1 MYKSEIEREEPKMAV
16 SKGRSGWILIILLLA
31 GLVIGGLL
39 GQIASRVDFLWWLG
53 YSQTF
58 GITTPLQLNLSVIEL
73 TFAVAFDISIA
84 SIMGM
89 LIGICIYKII
99 C

>member
-1 MYKSEIEREEPKMAV
+1 MAIA
-16 SKGRSGWILIILLLA
+16 KGKAGWILIVLLLA

-39 GQIASRVDFLWWLG
+39 GQLAAKVDFLWWLG

-58 GITTPLQLNLSVIEL
+58 GLSTPLQLDLSVIQL
-73 TFAVAFDISIA
+73 TFAISFKISIA

-89 LIGICIYKII
+89 LVGICIYKII
-99 C
+99 N

>member
-1 MYKSEIEREEPKMAV
+1 MALAKGKSK
-16 SKGRSGWILIILLLA
+16 WLLIILILA

-39 GQIASRVDFLWWLG
+39 GQLAAKVDFLWWLG

-58 GITTPLQLNLSVIEL
+58 GITTPLQLNLSVIQL
-73 TFAVAFDISIA
+73 TFAIAFDISIA

>member
-1 MYKSEIEREEPKMAV
+1 MAV
-16 SKGRSGWILIILLLA
+16 AKGKGGWILLVLILA

-39 GQIASRVDFLWWLG
+39 GQLASKVDFLWWMG

-58 GITTPLQLNLSVIEL
+58 GLTSPINLNLSVIQL
-73 TFAVAFDISIA
+73 TFGVSFDISVA
-84 SIMGM
+84 SIIGM

-99 C
+99 N

>member
-1 MYKSEIEREEPKMAV
+1 MAV
-16 SKGRSGWILIILLLA
+16 AKGKGGWILLVLILA

-39 GQIASRVDFLWWLG
+39 GQLASKVDFLWWMG

-58 GITTPLQLNLSVIEL
+58 GLTSPINLNLSVIQL
-73 TFAVAFDISIA
+73 TFGVSFEISVA
-84 SIMGM
+84 SIIGM

-99 C
+99 N

>member
-1 MYKSEIEREEPKMAV
+1 MALA
-16 SKGRSGWILIILLLA
+16 KGRSRWILIILLLA

-39 GQIASRVDFLWWLG
+39 GQLASKVDFLWWLG

-58 GITTPLQLNLSVIEL
+58 GITTPLQLNLSVIQL
-73 TFAVAFDISIA
+73 TFAVAFEISIA

>member
-1 MYKSEIEREEPKMAV
+1 MAV
-16 SKGRSGWILIILLLA
+16 GKGRSRWILIILILA

-39 GQIASRVDFLWWLG
+39 GQLASKVDFLWWMG

-58 GITTPLQLNLSVIEL
+58 GLSTPINLNLSVIQL
-73 TFAVAFDISIA
+73 TFGVSFEISIA
-84 SIMGM
+84 SIIGM

-99 C
+99 N

>member
-1 MYKSEIEREEPKMAV
+1 MAAPKG
-16 SKGRSGWILIILLLA
+16 KSGWILIVLLLA

-39 GQIASRVDFLWWLG
+39 GQLAAKVDFLWWLG

-58 GITTPLQLNLSVIEL
+58 GLSTPLQLNLSVIEL
-73 TFAVAFDISIA
+73 TFAVVFEISIA
-84 SIMGM
+84 SILGM

>member
-1 MYKSEIEREEPKMAV
+1 MALAKGKSR
-16 SKGRSGWILIILLLA
+16 WILIILMLA
-31 GLVIGGLL
+31 GLVIGGVL
-39 GQIASRVDFLWWLG
+39 GEIASKVEFLWWLG

-58 GITTPLQLNLSVIEL
+58 GITTPLQLNLSVIQL
-73 TFAVAFDISIA
+73 TFAVAFEISIA

>member
-1 MYKSEIEREEPKMAV
+1 MALTKAKSKYL
-16 SKGRSGWILIILLLA
+16 LIILMLA
-31 GLVIGGLL
+31 GLVIGGVL
-39 GQIASRVDFLWWLG
+39 GEMAAKVDFLWWLG

-58 GITTPLQLNLSVIEL
+58 GITTPLQLNLSVIQL
-73 TFAVAFDISIA
+73 TFAVAFEISIA

-99 C
+99 N

>member
-1 MYKSEIEREEPKMAV
+1 MAV

>member
-1 MYKSEIEREEPKMAV
+1 MALTKAKSKYL
-16 SKGRSGWILIILLLA
+16 LIILMLA
-31 GLVIGGLL
+31 VLVIGGVL
-39 GQIASRVDFLWWLG
+39 GEMAAKVDFLWWLG

-58 GITTPLQLNLSVIEL
+58 GITTPLQLNLSVIQL
-73 TFAVAFDISIA
+73 TFAVAFEISIA

>member
-1 MYKSEIEREEPKMAV
+1 MAV
-16 SKGRSGWILIILLLA
+16 GKGRSKWILIILILA

-39 GQIASRVDFLWWLG
+39 GQLASKVDFLWWMG

-58 GITTPLQLNLSVIEL
+58 GLSTPISLNLSVIQL
-73 TFAVAFDISIA
+73 TFGISFEISIA
-84 SIMGM
+84 SIIGM

-99 C
+99 N